1 LAARP
6 LVKRLEEIVTP
17 ITALVRTT
25 GHLPEIRQAAATE
38 CGLACLAM
46 VACYYGRQNDLNTL
60 RREYPVSLKGATLRT
75 VMDIAAELGF
85 AGRPLR
91 LETEHLRSLRTP
103 AILHWDMNHFVVL
116 RHAGRS
122 GIVIHDPAFG
132 ARRFV
137 LAEVSKHFTGVALEL
152 TPNRAFQ
159 AHPPAPKLS
168 LLDFLGQISGLGPAL
183 IQTLALSLVLQL
195 YVLASPFYMQIAVDN
210 AIAEDDHDLLLVL
223 ALGFALFLTINTGAT
238 LIRARVLI
246 HAQKALAFQMGTGLF
261 RHLLRLPMS
270 YFEKRHVGDLV
281 SRFSSTEPVRTLLAE
296 GLVTALLDGAMAV
309 LTAAM
314 MFLYRPSLGMVVLA
328 ALALYIALRI
338 AFYHLMR
345 RRTLDLI
352 EAKSRESTTFIET
365 MRAMQSIKI
374 FTRETER
381 SAVWMNRY
389 AEVVRTEASTSLLRQ
404 AFQVA
409 NGLIFGLENVLVV
422 YLGARAAL
430 AGEMTVGMLFAFIS
444 YKQQFVD
451 KAARLVERAIEYRML
466 DLHLER
472 LSDIAGAEPEQ
483 GHCRPIAYQQPIA
496 GNIEVRDLCFRYA
509 EGEPFVLRNVN
520 LSIRA
525 GEYVAITGPSGCGKT
540 TLLKVILGL
549 LEPTSGEILVD
560 GVPLRVLGHEAFRKS
575 IGVVMQD
582 DQLLSGSIADNICFF
597 DESFEL
603 EHMMHCAEFAGIHDE
618 ICQMPMA
625 YNSLIGDMGT
635 SLSGGQKQRVLLARA
650 LYRRPRLLFMDE
662 GTSHLDLATEQQVNA
677 AVKALGLTRV
687 IIAHR
692 PETIAS
698 APRRLVLHDG
708 ELHELH
714 DTLMA
719 A

>member
-1 LAARP
+1 MSIP
-6 LVKRLEEIVTP
+6 VTFS
-17 ITALVRTT
+17 RF
-25 GHLPEIRQAAATE
+25 GRLPEIRQAAATE

-46 VACYYGRQNDLNTL
+46 IASYYGQQSDLNAL
-60 RREYPVSLKGATLRT
+60 RREYPVSLKGATLAT
-75 VMDIAAELGF
+75 VMDIAAKLGL

-91 LETEHLRSLRTP
+91 LEMEQLAGLRTP

-116 RHAGRS
+116 RRVGRS
-122 GIVIHDPAFG
+122 GVTIHDPAFG
-132 ARRFV
+132 IRRFGF
-137 LAEVSKHFTGVALEL
+137 AEASKHFTGVALEL
-152 TPNRAFQ
+152 TPDGRFRAQ
-159 AHPPAPKLS
+159 RAAPKLS
-168 LLDFLGQISGLGPAL
+168 LFDFLGQISGLAPVL
-183 IQTLALSLVLQL
+183 IQTLVLSLVLQL
-195 YVLASPFYMQIAVDN
+195 YVLASPFYMQIVVDN
-210 AIAEDDHDLLLVL
+210 AIAKDDHDLLLVL
-223 ALGFALFLTINTGAT
+223 ALGFALFLLINTGAT
-238 LIRARVLI
+238 LIRAKLLTS
-246 HAQKALAFQMGTGLF
+246 AQATLAFQMGTGLF

-281 SRFSSTEPVRTLLAE
+281 SRFASTEPVRTLLAE
-296 GLVTALLDGAMAV
+296 GLVTALIDGTMAV

-314 MFLYRPSLGMVVLA
+314 MFLYRPSLGLVVLA
-328 ALALYIALRI
+328 ALALYLGLRI
-338 AFYHLMR
+338 VFYHLMR

-365 MRAMQSIKI
+365 MRAVQSIKI

-389 AEVVRTEASTSLLRQ
+389 AQVVWAEALTSLLKQ
-404 AFQVA
+404 IYQIA
-409 NGLIFGLENVLVV
+409 NSLIFGLENVLVI
-422 YLGARAAL
+422 YLGAQAAL
-430 AGEMTVGMLFAFIS
+430 GGEMTVGMLFAFVS

-472 LSDIAGAEPEQ
+472 LSDIASAEPEQ
-483 GHCRPIAYQQPIA
+483 GHCRPIAYQQPIE
-496 GNIEVRDLCFRYA
+496 GNLEVRDLSFRYA
-509 EGEPFVLRNVN
+509 EGERFVLRNVN
-520 LSIRA
+520 LRIRA
-525 GEYVAITGPSGCGKT
+525 GEYVAITGPSGGGKT

-560 GVPLRVLGHEAFRKS
+560 GVPLRVLGHQAFRKS

-603 EHMMHCAEFAGIHDE
+603 EHMMRCAELAGIHDE
-618 ICQMPMA
+618 ICHMPMA

-662 GTSHLDLATEQQVNA
+662 GTSHLDVATERQVTA

-698 APRRLVLHDG
+698 APRRLVMHDG
-708 ELHELH
+708 DLHELQES
-714 DTLMA
+714 LLA